1 MRHYFRQSSMRF
13 RQPREMKKSSQIIST
28 QPLVMTKRSEM
39 TDDAEIQE
47 LMNKVWGSGHRFG
60 FCRWYVTPDLQEAQT
75 PVTYQASK

>member
-1 MRHYFRQSSMRF
+1 MRF
-13 RQPREMKKSSQIIST
+13 RQPREMKKSSQNIST
-28 QPLVMTKRSEM
+28 QPLVMAERSEM

-60 FCRWYVTPDLQEAQT
+60 SRRWYVTPDLQEAQT